1 MARPRKKAEGLGDT
15 IEQVLEVTK
24 IAKVAKWILG
34 EDCGCEERKEKLNK
48 LFRYSK
54 PKCLTEDEF
63 IYLNESKV
71 LNKNLISPS
80 EQREIVKIYNR
91 VFNKNFQPTTCGS
104 CVAKVVIDLT
114 KVVNEYKEE
123 NTTETIVK

>member
-34 EDCGCEERKEKLNK
+34 EDCECEERKEKLNK
-48 LFRYSK
+48 LFRYAK
-54 PKCLTEDEF
+54 PKCLTEEEF
-63 IYLNESKV
+63 KYLNESKV

-80 EQREIVKIYNR
+80 EQREILKVYNR
-91 VFNKNFQPTTCGS
+91 VFNKRIQPTSCGS
-104 CVAKVVIDLT
+104 CVAEIVMDLT
-114 KVVNEYKEE
+114 KVVNIYKEE
-123 NTTETIVK
+123 NESTEG